1 MMSKEYI
8 LAIDAGT
15 TSSRTIVFDLK
26 GNIIS
31 VAQEE
36 FRQIY
41 PEKGWVEHD
50 PEEIAQTQLR
60 TIKRAVEKA
69 NIEPSSIIAI
79 GITNQRE
86 TVVAW
91 DKSTGKPLYNA
102 IVWQCRRTTPFCEK
116 MKNEG
121 MEEKI
126 REKTG
131 LVIDPYFSATKMK
144 WLLDN
149 VPEVKKANKEKRLAF
164 GTIDCWLLA
173 VLTGWKSHKTDH
185 SNASR
190 TMLYNIN
197 KLDWDDELLAYFG
210 IDRES
215 LPQICES
222 NSDFGMLDKVILD
235 EEIPITG
242 ILGDQQAAL
251 FGQNCFDFG
260 EAKITYGTGSFIL
273 VNIGEKPVIS
283 HHNLLTTVAWV
294 IDKKVYYAIEGSV
307 FIAGAAIQWLRDNLK
322 IISNS
327 AETEVLALEAERSKG
342 LIFVPAF
349 TGLGAPYWRPDVKGL
364 IYGITRDTERKHIVR
379 ACLEGIAYSIRDVLD
394 GIVNDCG
401 QPLHIVKVDGGA
413 SANNFLLQFQSD
425 VLNIPIVR
433 PKVIETTAM
442 GAALIAGYKRG
453 GFDSLQDME
462 KFYQMDRIFN
472 PSNQKDIAIEGY
484 KNWQTIISK
493 ILQ

>member
-1 MMSKEYI
+1 MGKEYI
-8 LAIDAGT
+8 MAIDAGT
-15 TSSRTIVFDLK
+15 TSSRTIIFDLK
-26 GNIIS
+26 GNIVS
-31 VAQEE
+31 SAQEE

-50 PEEIAQTQLR
+50 AEEIAQTQLR

-69 NIEPSSIIAI
+69 NIDASSIIAI

-91 DKSTGKPLYNA
+91 DKITGKPLYNA
-102 IVWQCRRTTPFCEK
+102 IVWQCRRTAPFCEK
-116 MKNEG
+116 MKEEG
-121 MEEKI
+121 LEKTI

-131 LVIDPYFSATKMK
+131 LVIDPYFSATKIK

-149 VPEVKKANKEKRLAF
+149 VAEVKKAKNEGRLAF
-164 GTIDCWLLA
+164 GTIDSWLLA
-173 VLTGWKSHKTDH
+173 VLTGWKSHKTDQ

-190 TMLYNIN
+190 TMLFNIN
-197 KLDWDDELLAYFG
+197 TMKWDKELLEYFG
-210 IDRES
+210 IPEES
-215 LPQICES
+215 LPEVCDS
-222 NSDFGMLDKVILD
+222 NSDFGFLDEIVLG

-260 EAKITYGTGSFIL
+260 EGKITYGTGSFIL

-283 HHNLLTTVAWV
+283 KHNLVTTVAWV
-294 IDKKVYYAIEGSV
+294 IDGKPFYAIEGSV
-307 FIAGAAIQWLRDNLK
+307 FIAGAAIQWLRDNLR
-322 IISNS
+322 IIENS
-327 AETEVLALEAERSKG
+327 AETEVMALEAGESKG

-349 TGLGAPYWRPDVKGL
+349 TGLGAPYWKPDVKGL

-379 ACLEGIAYSIRDVLD
+379 SCLEGIAFSIRDVLD
-394 GIVNDCG
+394 GVTNDCG
-401 QPLHIVKVDGGA
+401 QPLHIIRVDGGA

-425 VLNIPIVR
+425 LLGIPIIR

-442 GAALIAGYKRG
+442 GAALMAGFKRG
-453 GFDSLQDME
+453 GFESLNDME
-462 KFYQMDRIFN
+462 KFYQEDRRFN
-472 PSNQKDIAIEGY
+472 PSSQKNIALKGY
-484 KNWQTIISK
+484 ENWKQIISK
-493 ILQ
+493 LL

>member
-1 MMSKEYI
+1 MGKEYI

-15 TSSRTIVFDLK
+15 TSSRTILFDLK
-26 GNIIS
+26 GNIVS

-50 PEEIAQTQLR
+50 AEEIAQTQLR
-60 TIKRAVEKA
+60 TIKRAIEKA
-69 NIEPSSIIAI
+69 DIEPSTIIAI

-86 TVVAW
+86 TIVAW
-91 DKSTGKPLYNA
+91 DKITGKPLCNA
-102 IVWQCRRTTPFCEK
+102 IVWQCRRTAKMCEK
-116 MKNEG
+116 IKKDG
-121 MEEKI
+121 MEKTI

-131 LVIDPYFSATKMK
+131 LVVDPYFSATKMR
-144 WLLDN
+144 WLIEN
-149 VPEVKKANKEKRLAF
+149 VPAVKKAKDEKRLAF
-164 GTIDCWLLA
+164 GTIDSWLLA
-173 VLTGWKSHKTDH
+173 VLTGWKSFKTDH

-197 KLDWDDELLAYFG
+197 TLDWDDELLSYFG
-210 IDRES
+210 IDRDS

-222 NSDFGMLDKVILD
+222 NSEFGFLDRLMLN

-251 FGQNCFDFG
+251 FGQNCFNFG
-260 EAKITYGTGSFIL
+260 EGKITYGTGSFIL

-283 HHNLLTTVAWV
+283 MHNLLTTVAWV
-294 IDKKVYYAIEGSV
+294 LDGKPYYAIEGSV

-327 AETEVLALEAERSKG
+327 AETEVLSLEAEESKG
-342 LIFVPAF
+342 LVFVPAF
-349 TGLGAPYWRPDVKGL
+349 TGLGAPYWKADARGL
-364 IYGITRDTERKHIVR
+364 IYGITRDTEIKHIVR
-379 ACLEGIAYSIRDVLD
+379 ACLEGVAYSIRDVLD
-394 GIVNDCG
+394 GIVNDCN
-401 QPLHIVKVDGGA
+401 QPLSIVRVDGGA
-413 SANNFLLQFQSD
+413 SANNFLIQFQSD
-425 VLNIPIVR
+425 LLNIPIIR

-453 GFDSLQDME
+453 GFESINDMA
-462 KFYQMDRIFN
+462 KFYQQDRIFN
-472 PSNQKDIAIEGY
+472 PSSKKDIAFKGY
-484 KNWQTIISK
+484 ENWKKIIQK
-493 ILQ
+493 MFLQ

>member
-1 MMSKEYI
+1 MSKEYI

-15 TSSRTIVFDLK
+15 TSSRTIIFDLK

-50 PEEIAQTQLR
+50 AEEIAQTQLR

-69 NIEPSSIIAI
+69 NIESSSIIAI

-91 DKSTGKPLYNA
+91 DKNTGKPLYNA
-102 IVWQCRRTTPFCEK
+102 IVWQCRRTTPICEK

-121 MEEKI
+121 MEKKI

-144 WLLDN
+144 WLLEN
-149 VPEVKKANKEKRLAF
+149 VNAVKRANQEKRLAF
-164 GTIDCWLLA
+164 GTIDSWLLA

-197 KLDWDDELLAYFG
+197 TLDWDDELLRYFG
-210 IDRES
+210 ISRES
-215 LPQICES
+215 LPEICDS
-222 NSDFGMLDKVILD
+222 NSEFGVLDKIVLN
-235 EEIPITG
+235 EQIPITG

-251 FGQNCFDFG
+251 FGQSCFDFG
-260 EAKITYGTGSFIL
+260 EGKITYGTGSFIL
-273 VNIGEKPVIS
+273 VNIGEKPVVS
-283 HHNLLTTVAWV
+283 KHNLLTTVAWV
-294 IDKKVYYAIEGSV
+294 IDGKPFYAIEGSV

-322 IISNS
+322 VIENS
-327 AETEVLALEAERSKG
+327 AETEVLALEAGDSKG

-349 TGLGAPYWRPDVKGL
+349 TGLGAPYWKPEAKGL
-364 IYGITRDTERKHIVR
+364 IYGITRDTEKKHIVR
-379 ACLEGIAYSIRDVLD
+379 ACLEGIAFSIRDVLD
-394 GIVNDCG
+394 GITNDCG
-401 QPLHIVKVDGGA
+401 KPLHIVKVDGGA
-413 SANNFLLQFQSD
+413 SANNFLIQFQSD
-425 VLNIPIVR
+425 LLGIPIVR

-442 GAALIAGYKRG
+442 GAALMAGFKRG
-453 GFDSLQDME
+453 GFDSLKDME
-462 KFYQMDRIFN
+462 KFYHEDRRFT
-472 PSNQKDIAIEGY
+472 PSSQKDFAIKGY
-484 KNWQTIISK
+484 DNWKKVIEK
-493 ILQ
+493 LL

>member
-1 MMSKEYI
+1 MGKEYI

-15 TSSRTIVFDLK
+15 TSSRTIIFDLK
-26 GNIIS
+26 GNIIATS
-31 VAQEE
+31 QEE

-50 PEEIAQTQLR
+50 AEEIAQTQLR
-60 TIKRAVEKA
+60 TIKRAIEKA

-86 TVVAW
+86 TIVAW
-91 DKSTGKPLYNA
+91 DKKTGKPLYNA
-102 IVWQCRRTTPFCEK
+102 IVWQCRRTAPICEK
-116 MKNEG
+116 MKIDG
-121 MEEKI
+121 MEKVV

-149 VPEVKKANKEKRLAF
+149 VDEVKKANKEKRLAF
-164 GTIDCWLLA
+164 GTIDSWLLA

-197 KLDWDDELLAYFG
+197 TLNWDNELLNYFG
-210 IDRES
+210 IDIES
-215 LPQICES
+215 LPEICDS
-222 NSDFGMLDKVILD
+222 NSDFGYMDKIILG

-260 EAKITYGTGSFIL
+260 EGKITYGTGSFIL

-283 HHNLLTTVAWV
+283 KYNLVTTIAWV
-294 IDKKVYYAIEGSV
+294 LDKKPYYAIEGSV

-322 IISNS
+322 IIENS
-327 AETEVLALEAERSKG
+327 AETEIMALEAQYSKG

-349 TGLGAPYWRPDVKGL
+349 AGMGAPYWRPDVKGL

-379 ACLEGIAYSIRDVLD
+379 ACLEGIAFSIRDVLD
-394 GIVNDCG
+394 GVVNDCG
-401 QPLHIVKVDGGA
+401 QPLHIVRADGGA

-425 VLNIPIVR
+425 LLNIPIIR
-433 PKVIETTAM
+433 PKIIETTSM

-453 GFDSLQDME
+453 GFENLKDME
-462 KFYQMDRIFN
+462 KFYQEDKNFT
-472 PSNQKDIAIEGY
+472 PSKEKALALEGY
-484 KNWQTIISK
+484 ENWKKIIEK
-493 ILQ
+493 ILAC

>member
-1 MMSKEYI
+1 MGKEYI
-8 LAIDAGT
+8 MAIDAGT
-15 TSSRTIVFDLK
+15 TSSRTIIFDLK

-31 VAQEE
+31 SSQEE

-50 PEEIAQTQLR
+50 AEEIAQTQLR

-69 NIEPSSIIAI
+69 SIKSSSIIAI

-86 TVVAW
+86 TIVAW
-91 DKSTGKPLYNA
+91 DKITGKPLYNA
-102 IVWQCRRTTPFCEK
+102 IVWQCRRTAPFCER

-121 MEEKI
+121 MEDKI

-149 VPEVKKANKEKRLAF
+149 VPEVKNADEEGRLAF
-164 GTIDCWLLA
+164 GTIDSWLLA
-173 VLTGWKSHKTDH
+173 VLTGWKSHKTDP

-190 TMLYNIN
+190 TMIYNIN
-197 KLDWDDELLAYFG
+197 TFDWDDELLDYFG
-210 IDRES
+210 IKRES
-215 LPQICES
+215 LPIVSDS
-222 NSDFGMLDKVILD
+222 NSIFGYLDKLILG

-283 HHNLLTTVAWV
+283 KHNLVSTVAWV
-294 IDKKVYYAIEGSV
+294 IDGKPCYAIEGSV

-322 IISNS
+322 IVENAS
-327 AETEVLALEAERSKG
+327 ETEVMALEAGESKG
-342 LIFVPAF
+342 LIFIPAF
-349 TGLGAPYWRPDVKGL
+349 TGLGAPYWKPDVKGL

-379 ACLEGIAYSIRDVLD
+379 SCLEGIAFSIRDVLD
-394 GIVNDCG
+394 GITNDCG
-401 QPLHIVKVDGGA
+401 NPLHIVKVDGGA
-413 SANNFLLQFQSD
+413 SANNFLIQFQSD
-425 VLNIPIVR
+425 LLGIPIVR

-442 GAALIAGYKRG
+442 GAALMAGFKRG
-453 GFDSLQDME
+453 GFESLKDME
-462 KFYQMDRIFN
+462 KFYQEDIRFE
-472 PSNQKDIAIEGY
+472 PSKDKNNAESGY
-484 KNWQTIISK
+484 ENWKKIINK
-493 ILQ
+493 LI